1 MEVVEEKNRKNRKNG
16 KNGKNV
22 NKGLKRWMEAEK
34 RGSVHAHYHNLV

>member
-1 MEVVEEKNRKNRKNG
+1 LEVVEEKNRKNG

-34 RGSVHAHYHNLV
+34 RGSVHAHYDNLV